1 MTTTRLPRKILRL
14 FVQSESAR
22 IGLTPILGH
31 NLELN
36 SSRLRILSLFLIFI
50 FYLRVSCCVT
60 FSHHSSEHI
69 MSSDGVNEND
79 IALCCAMCCI
89 NCGTYEAVDCI
100 GCSGKFGCCCL
111 QADVCCKPNAPS
123 LFCYCCGPTVDCSDC
138 GSVVDVQFQMCNLVV
153 TGALPCNKEVPIAIS
168 ILGLTLYPKVGCC
181 VKIGD
186 LKATDET
193 YVSET
198 VPAVEGYGSF

>member
-1 MTTTRLPRKILRL
+1 
-14 FVQSESAR
+14 
-22 IGLTPILGH
+22 
-31 NLELN
+31 
-36 SSRLRILSLFLIFI
+36 
-50 FYLRVSCCVT
+50 
-60 FSHHSSEHI
+60 
-69 MSSDGVNEND
+69 
-79 IALCCAMCCI
+79 
-89 NCGTYEAVDCI
+89 
-100 GCSGKFGCCCL
+100 
-111 QADVCCKPNAPS
+111 
-123 LFCYCCGPTVDCSDC
+123 
-138 GSVVDVQFQMCNLVV
+138 MCNLVV